1 MKKVSREQLTVAS
14 CLGLF
19 CSGLAISLIGSSLD
33 FFSARLGADATEVG
47 GSFFIAIGLAA
58 ISVQFASGPLIDRYG
73 KKLILTAGSALIGLS
88 MVLLLSAN
96 NLAQAAG
103 AMFVLGAGAGALSS
117 AINTLIND
125 DLFPENPGPPL
136 NLVNI
141 AFGAGAVSL
150 PFAAGAL
157 VERLGFPVL
166 ILLITVSCVLPV
178 ILFGIGTYP
187 PPREGARFRLAE
199 SGRALSDPL
208 VLTIAFCFFLY
219 VGLESCL
226 GAWSRPTVKKL
237 WGVDTPYDQWILA
250 GYWGSLA
257 LGRAVAGTLLRRIPS
272 QTVVIWA
279 CFGACLGLTGFAFAP
294 GLLTACVSLWLTGMC
309 FAPVFPSSL
318 GSTGAVFKRYTG
330 TVFSIVIAA
339 GTLGQTIITP
349 AIGRLSRSFSFEAGM
364 RVALVLCLFLTLLQL
379 SVAAQIRRRIEA
391 LKPDTV

>member
-1 MKKVSREQLTVAS
+1 MKKASRGQLTVAS

-33 FFSARLGADATEVG
+33 FFAARLGADVTEVG
-47 GSFFIAIGLAA
+47 GSFFIAIGMAA
-58 ISVQFASGPLIDRYG
+58 ISVQFTAGPLIDRYG
-73 KKLILTAGSALIGLS
+73 KKLILTAGSTLLGLS
-88 MVLLLSAN
+88 MALLLAAN

-103 AMFVLGAGAGALSS
+103 AMFVLGAGAGSLSG

-125 DLFPENPGPPL
+125 DLFPDNPGPPL

-141 AFGAGAVSL
+141 SFGAGAVSL
-150 PFAAGAL
+150 PFAVGAL
-157 VERLGFPVL
+157 VEQLGFPAL
-166 ILLITVSCVLPV
+166 ILLITASCVLPV
-178 ILFGIGTYP
+178 VLFGIGTYP

-208 VLTIAFCFFLY
+208 ALTIACCFFLY

-226 GAWSRPTVKKL
+226 GAWSRPTVKTL

-257 LGRAVAGTLLRRIPS
+257 LGRTVAGTLLRRIPS
-272 QTVVIWA
+272 QTVVIWS

-294 GLLTACVSLWLTGMC
+294 GLRTACVSLWLTGFC

-318 GSTGAVFKRYTG
+318 GATGAIFKRYTG

-349 AIGRLSRSFSFEAGM
+349 SVGRLARSFSFESGM
-364 RVALVLCLFLTLLQL
+364 RVALVLCLVLTLLQL
-379 SVAAQIRRRIEA
+379 SVAAQIRRRIA
-391 LKPDTV
+391 TVKPDAI